1 MKKFQVVSETKLNSK
16 HLGDAGPIDN
26 SDVSDNE
33 AVVVANV
40 PVDKG
45 KTELKWLLLR
55 SLFVNW

>member
-45 KTELKWLLLR
+45 KTELK
-55 SLFVNW
+55 